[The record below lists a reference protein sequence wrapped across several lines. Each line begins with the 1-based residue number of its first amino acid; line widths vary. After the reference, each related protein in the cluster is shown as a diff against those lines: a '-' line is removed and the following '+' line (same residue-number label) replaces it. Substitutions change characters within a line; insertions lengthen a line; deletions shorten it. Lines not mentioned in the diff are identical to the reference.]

1 MSKIKRAIFEQLE
14 NSEDLEE
21 VEIVWLGQKKAD
33 EEPQRQT
40 T

>member
-1 MSKIKRAIFEQLE
+1 MSKIKRAVFEQIE

-21 VEIVWLGQKKAD
+21 VEIIWLGQKKG
-33 EEPQRQT
+33 EEKQEKQT